1 MSFLWRY
8 LKGYQTIVWLALLS
22 IAGVTVLGIAETVVN
37 FQIPR
42 LLIMTLVA
50 LLFGAL
56 AATARIPGWLS
67 ISAILIVGLE
77 YLLLFWARLG
87 EPIWG
92 LLGQLGAWLVYAI
105 GQADY
110 QPAPISLAASL
121 AEINHAW
128 QVLVTRFMDW
138 WLAVGVGPVIDPLMP
153 QLVWGLAIWVAV
165 GFLSWSIWKRHQA
178 IVAVF
183 PIGFLLALAAFFSG
197 ELYRELTFFLLL
209 IIILQASS
217 QGLKRQ
223 HSWQTRQID
232 YAGGLSQDL
241 AMAIIPLA
249 LLISGLAF
257 VVPTISIEKIA
268 QTFSEMFPWDR
279 PQTDAVVSSFG
290 LKQAPNPFQRAGLT
304 GLPRSHLL
312 GNAPDLSKQLVMSI
326 STGELAPVPYMMEEN
341 LDVPRHYWQSV
352 TYERYTSVG
361 WHLSTAEPV
370 PVQAEMLL
378 YDPPGAGRKV
388 TQVVDRGDY
397 AGELLHTSGA
407 PISIDR
413 PVEANYRAEN
423 DLAVA
428 TLKDRSYVAT
438 SWVTDASP
446 ERLRQAGT
454 NYPDY
459 IRRTYLQLPRTLPDR
474 VRDLALQITA
484 TEPTSFDKATALEAY
499 LREFP
504 YNLEVET
511 PPSRADVADY
521 FLFELKE
528 GYCDYYATS
537 MVVMARAVG
546 LPARFVIGYVNGI
559 YDSLSAEYVI
569 TEDYAHSWAQ
579 IYFPGVG
586 WVNFEP
592 TAGRPAISR
601 QEGGGDQALTALEF
615 FEEDPFQ
622 GDVPTGE
629 GGPSVGL
636 ADLDIRIHPVWWI
649 LIGIVALFIVANF
662 DYWRLRFLKPK
673 TLTNTLYRRLVT
685 KATQIGLAVQ
695 PGYTPY
701 EFARTF
707 MAYIEQEIHHSRL
720 ARFRVGSFWRREIQ
734 PIDEPSYRG
743 VLQLARVFVH
753 QQYGPPGA
761 YDYDR
766 DDLLIIWE
774 DLEPHLRRASWII
787 RLTRRYSKLLRK

>member
-8 LKGYQTIVWLALLS
+8 LKGYQTIVWLTLLS

-42 LLIMTLVA
+42 LLIMTLLA

-67 ISAILIVGLE
+67 ILAILTLGLE

-92 LLGQLGAWLVYAI
+92 LSAQLGAWLVYLM
-105 GQADY
+105 GQSDH

-121 AEINHAW
+121 VEINHAW

-138 WLAVGVGPVIDPLMP
+138 WLTVGAGPVIDPLMP

-165 GFLSWSIWKRHQA
+165 GFLSWSTWKRHQA
-178 IVAVF
+178 FVAVF
-183 PIGFLLALAAFFSG
+183 PVGFLLGLAAFFSG
-197 ELYRELTFFLLL
+197 ELYREMTFFLLL

-223 HSWQTRQID
+223 HSWQARRID

-241 AMAIIPLA
+241 AIAIIPLA
-249 LLISGLAF
+249 LVISGLAF
-257 VVPTISIEKIA
+257 VVPTISIGKIA

-279 PQTDAVVSSFG
+279 PQTEAVVSSFG
-290 LKQAPNPFQRAGLT
+290 LRQAPNPFQRAGLT

-312 GNAPDLSKQLVMSI
+312 GNSPELGKQWVMSI
-326 STGELAPVPYMMEEN
+326 STGELAPVPYIMEEN

-352 TYERYTSVG
+352 TYERYTSAG
-361 WHLSTAEPV
+361 WNLSTAGPV
-370 PVQAEMLL
+370 TVQAETPL
-378 YDPPGAGRKV
+378 YDPQGPGRKI
-388 TQVVDRGDY
+388 TQVVERGDY
-397 AGELLHTSGA
+397 AGELLHTGGT
-407 PISIDR
+407 PISVDR
-413 PVEANYRAEN
+413 RVEASYRAEN

-428 TLKDRSYVAT
+428 TLKDKSYVAT

-446 ERLRQAGT
+446 ERLRLAGT
-454 NYPDY
+454 NYPEY
-459 IRRTYLQLPRTLPDR
+459 IKRTYLQLPRTLPDR

-484 TEPTSFDKATALEAY
+484 TEPTSYDKAIALEAY
-499 LREFP
+499 LREYP

-511 PPSRADVADY
+511 PPPGRDVADY

-537 MVVMARAVG
+537 MVVMARAIG
-546 LPARFVIGYVNGI
+546 LPARFVIGYVNGV
-559 YDSLSAEYVI
+559 YDALSAEYIV

-601 QEGGGDQALTALEF
+601 TEGGNQTSADLEF
-615 FEEDPFQ
+615 FEENPFQ
-622 GDVPTGE
+622 GNVPPGE
-629 GGPSVGL
+629 GGSSGGL
-636 ADLDIRIHPVWWI
+636 ANLDIHIHPFWWA
-649 LIGIVALFIVANF
+649 LVGIVALFIVVNF

-673 TLTNTLYRRLVT
+673 ALTNTLYRRLVT
-685 KATQIGLAVQ
+685 KATQIGLAMQ

-701 EFARTF
+701 EFARKF
-707 MAYIEQEIHHSRL
+707 MAYIEQEIHRSRL
-720 ARFRVGSFWRREIQ
+720 ARFRVGAFWRREIQ

-774 DLEPHLRRASWII
+774 DLEPHLRRAFWII